1 MAWAQTAPSRLHTGA
16 AVVLRARGPQ
26 SHSQQHAASRH
37 RHTPHSSSRA
47 CQHQLPTPSFVDPN
61 FAPKPHVPA
70 QADLHTQADEL
81 CLS

>member
-26 SHSQQHAASRH
+26 SHSQQHAASATAT
-37 RHTPHSSSRA
+37 RHTRPLARVNTSFRRRA
-47 CQHQLPTPSFVDPN
+47 LLTRTLLPN
-61 FAPKPHVPA
+61 HVPA